1 METTITEKKLWQ
13 PALSVASLSIVKGW
27 PFTGAGIRQSLV
39 LRAMTRLAMGAAD
52 MTDPNPL
59 REDEVEQVARAIAD
73 ADCSGLRASGI
84 NADIKHWRS
93 FEREARAAIAALDQV
108 REGRGK

>member
-1 METTITEKKLWQ
+1 
-13 PALSVASLSIVKGW
+13 
-27 PFTGAGIRQSLV
+27 
-39 LRAMTRLAMGAAD
+39 

-93 FEREARAAIAALDQV
+93 FEREARAAIATVNQM

>member
-1 METTITEKKLWQ
+1 
-13 PALSVASLSIVKGW
+13 
-27 PFTGAGIRQSLV
+27 
-39 LRAMTRLAMGAAD
+39 

-93 FEREARAAIAALDQV
+93 FEREARAAIATVNQMREERAKSLQQQAYEAQSPLGIVPLPGYPVDQV